1 MFSLNYR
8 LKYKDISTVFATAK
22 EEPTSFATTTTTT
35 TTALQQTDNN
45 SLAKMLIRD
54 TIKKRVTK
62 LGLSLGKNLSHVTLQ
77 RLMCKKVVNMLPEE
91 RL

>member
-8 LKYKDISTVFATAK
+8 LKYKDISTVFATAN
-22 EEPTSFATTTTTT
+22 EEPTSFATT

-62 LGLSLGKNLSHVTLQ
+62 LGLSLGKNLPHVTLR

>member
-8 LKYKDISTVFATAK
+8 LKYKDISTVFATAN
-22 EEPTSFATTTTTT
+22 EEPTSFATTTT

-54 TIKKRVTK
+54 TIKMRVTK
-62 LGLSLGKNLSHVTLQ
+62 LGLSLGKNLPHVTLR